1 MSKKSYPHYWQ
12 EACDYLCKRDKVLA
26 KIIRNYPGETLHSQ
40 GNAFATLANAIVG
53 QQISAKAAEAIWKR
67 FRELLAGKISYQKF
81 LELETKELRAVGLS
95 KQKIDYLTNIAKYFY
110 KNKINRGY
118 FTKHPSEKIHT
129 ELLAIKGIGKWTL
142 EMFQIF
148 YLLDPDVFPVNDLG
162 LHKAIRNHYSTK
174 TKTFT
179 DKESILKLA
188 KQWEP
193 YRTVATWYLW
203 RTFDTDPVAY

>member
-1 MSKKSYPHYWQ
+1 MSKKTYPHYWQ
-12 EACDYLCKRDKVLA
+12 EASDYLCEHDKVLA
-26 KIIRNYPGETLHSQ
+26 RIIRNYPGEILYSQ

-67 FRELLAGKISYQKF
+67 FRGLFPSKISYQKF
-81 LELETKELRAVGLS
+81 LEIETKELRAIGLS
-95 KQKIDYLTNIAKYFY
+95 KQKIEYLTNIAKYFCD
-110 KNKINRGY
+110 NKISSKY
-118 FTKHPSEKIHT
+118 FTKHPDRISS
-129 ELLAIKGIGKWTL
+129 ELLAIKGIGRWTL

-174 TKTFT
+174 SKTFA
-179 DKESILKLA
+179 DKESILRLS

-203 RTFDTDPVAY
+203 RTFDTEPVAY